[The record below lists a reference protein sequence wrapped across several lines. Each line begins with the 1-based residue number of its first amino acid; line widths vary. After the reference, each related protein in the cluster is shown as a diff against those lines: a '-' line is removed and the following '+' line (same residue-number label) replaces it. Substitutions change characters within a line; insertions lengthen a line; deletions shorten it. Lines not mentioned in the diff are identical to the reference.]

1 MNEQIINPMLFY
13 LIDLASSVEIVA
25 IILVIL
31 CGIAISINVTVMAI
45 EELEPEDV
53 SPTARKIIKGAF
65 VTAIVSALLITVIPN
80 EKTMYTMVASTFL
93 TKENIDKT
101 QEEIKETIDYIFD
114 KVEEVNESN
123 E

>member
-13 LIDLASSVEIVA
+13 LIDVASSVEVVA

-31 CGIAISINVTVMAI
+31 CGIAISIKVIVMGI

-53 SPTARKIIKGAF
+53 SPTVRKIIKGTF
-65 VTAIVSALLITVIPN
+65 ITAIVSVLLITVIPN